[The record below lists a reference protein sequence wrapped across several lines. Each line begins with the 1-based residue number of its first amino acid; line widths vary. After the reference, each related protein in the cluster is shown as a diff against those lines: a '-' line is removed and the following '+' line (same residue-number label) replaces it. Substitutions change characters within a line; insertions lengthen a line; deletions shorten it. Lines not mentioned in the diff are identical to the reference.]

1 MGKKLGSV
9 LVLGALLLMTLAG
22 HKETCYPPR
31 YSDQVMET
39 VYTDDLSLLEE
50 SDRMSRQ
57 YAYREGKVYYRRYH
71 EDSFEATSYTYENYS
86 YLPVSGVEKE
96 MVCIDREGVQTALF
110 TDKGQGDFYLI
121 GDRFYMTDSGVYSVD
136 MEGRDRIDY
145 GDGEILAADGTKNI
159 LILGLEEGG
168 HDLWRPDYCVLDCH
182 TGVCTSLLSK
192 AYHARDEEEGF
203 WSFEA
208 YQDGWVYLT
217 FFRRGGEDGQGGE
230 TTLYA
235 VSLDGVWN
243 EVITLASDTYMS
255 YSENVIGLQALGDR
269 LFFLFGGY
277 DGSAGWYQGG
287 RIIAV
292 RRDGTDYRFM
302 EQDGNDF
309 YPADCLYLRQDGEK
323 IWVYYL
329 DFYHMTPQE
338 ADAEGE
344 TYVVTVWDID
354 TNIRYPSDMPA
365 CALTKTYRNDLFVDD
380 LSMDGRGGCHV
391 MALCGQTG
399 RIARVAQDLDAR
411 VEEGTIDRYGEN
423 ADLMLRDLY
432 YRDGYLYFKA
442 EYSRWDGFEQGGWH
456 RLGTECYRLKQ
467 GEERA
472 ELLYDY

>member
-9 LVLGALLLMTLAG
+9 LALASLLMVTLAG
-22 HKETCYPPR
+22 HKATFFPAKHGGE
-31 YSDQVMET
+31 VMET

-57 YAYREGKVYYRRYH
+57 YACRDGKVYYRRYH
-71 EDSFEATSYTYENYS
+71 EDSFEGTSYTDENYS
-86 YLPVSGVEKE
+86 YQPVSGAEKE
-96 MVCIDREGVQTALF
+96 MVCIDREGVQTVLF
-110 TDKGQGDFYLI
+110 TDRSQGDFYLI
-121 GDRFYMTDSGVYSVD
+121 DDRFYMTDSGVCSVD
-136 MEGRDRIDY
+136 MEGRDRVDY
-145 GDGEILAADGTKNI
+145 GSGEILAADGTKSI
-159 LILGLEEGG
+159 LILALEEGG
-168 HDLWRPDYCVLDCH
+168 HDWRRPDYCVLDCH
-182 TGVCTSLLSK
+182 TGACRSLLSGE
-192 AYHARDEEEGF
+192 YHVRDEEEGF

-208 YQDGWVYLT
+208 YQDGWVYLS
-217 FFRRGGEDGQGGE
+217 FFRRGGEDGQGRE

-255 YSENVIGLQALGDR
+255 YSEQVIGLQVLGDR

-277 DGSAGWYQGG
+277 DGSASWYQGG
-287 RIIAV
+287 RIVTV
-292 RRDGTDYRFM
+292 RRDGTDYRSV

-329 DFYHMTPQE
+329 DFYHMAKQE
-338 ADAEGE
+338 ADAEEE

-380 LSMDGRGGCHV
+380 IDRDEKGGSHV

-399 RIARVAQDLDAR
+399 RIAKVAQDLDACM
-411 VEEGTIDRYGEN
+411 EEGAADRYGEN
-423 ADLMLRDLY
+423 ARLMLRDLY
-432 YRDGYLYFKA
+432 YRDGYLYFRA

-456 RLGTECYRLKQ
+456 RLGTECYRLRQ